1 VSVSAALVHELILGP
16 DCNPTI
22 DSGEAATA
30 APAGQEETKQ
40 GTAAKTSQAAGWA
53 LETFSSCACSLLHR
67 ENGDFSI
74 LMKDIALYFI
84 CSTWGVCQYVV
95 LRLMLNCKVMM
106 FMILPKAPGIHR
118 ISQLDF
124 GANVYW

>member
-22 DSGEAATA
+22 GSGEAATA

-40 GTAAKTSQAAGWA
+40 GTAAKTSQTAGWA
-53 LETFSSCACSLLHR
+53 LETFSSCACSLLHLL
-67 ENGDFSI
+67 N
-74 LMKDIALYFI
+74 M
-84 CSTWGVCQYVV
+84 GVCQYVV
-95 LRLMLNCKVMM
+95 LRLMMNCKVMM
-106 FMILPKAPGIHR
+106 FMILPKAPGIHS

-124 GANVYW
+124 GANFYW

>member
-22 DSGEAATA
+22 GSGEAATA

-53 LETFSSCACSLLHR
+53 LETFSSCACSLLHLL
-67 ENGDFSI
+67 NMGGMSV
-74 LMKDIALYFI
+74 
-84 CSTWGVCQYVV
+84 CGVEIDVELQSHD
-95 LRLMLNCKVMM
+95 
-106 FMILPKAPGIHR
+106 FMILPKAPW
-118 ISQLDF
+118 DP
-124 GANVYW
+124 